1 MLLRGLQGLLSLKLR
16 YLGRSK
22 LGLRRYQR
30 VITGRLGRRQKGQ
43 LSLGRRQLLLGHGE
57 VSLGHGYRNWTK

>member
-16 YLGRSK
+16 HLGRSK

-43 LSLGRRQLLLGHGE
+43 LG
-57 VSLGHGYRNWTK
+57 LGHGYRNWTK